1 MPGMTT
7 HHADITA
14 DPIAL
19 ALTDLEASRQHA
31 SDARDARN
39 LDDHPLAG
47 RFREEQRA
55 ATKRAEVNA
64 SISQAI
70 SLQRIADALDR
81 FALSL

>member
-7 HHADITA
+7 HYADITA

-19 ALTDLEASRQHA
+19 AISALDASREHA
-31 SDARDARN
+31 RDARAARN
-39 LDDHPLAG
+39 LDDHSLAG

-64 SISQAI
+64 SISQAM
-70 SLQRIADALDR
+70 SLERIADTLDR
-81 FALSL
+81 LALLR